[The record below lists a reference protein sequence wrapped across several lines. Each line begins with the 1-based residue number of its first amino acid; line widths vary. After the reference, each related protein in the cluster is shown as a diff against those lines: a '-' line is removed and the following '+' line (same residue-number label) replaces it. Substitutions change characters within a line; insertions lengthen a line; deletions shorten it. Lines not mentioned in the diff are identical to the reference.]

1 MAGQEQGQQNLQSRL
16 NAAGPAGWKKGGVIN
31 KSMFSASTKTKTKT
45 KDAPVKPRGVGL
57 AQRGW
62 TKGGMI

>member
-1 MAGQEQGQQNLQSRL
+1 MMAGQEQGQQNLQSRL
-16 NAAGPAGWKKGGVIN
+16 NAAGPAGWKKGGSIS
-31 KSMFSASTKTKTKT
+31 KSIFSTSTKT

-62 TKGGMI
+62 TKGRMV